1 MYKYTNN
8 TTSRLE
14 IFTNIQVMFIVQ
26 VLAPHDVE
34 ADTVDVTVVVE
45 LASKI

>member
-1 MYKYTNN
+1 M
-8 TTSRLE
+8 TSSLE

-34 ADTVDVTVVVE
+34 ADT
-45 LASKI
+45 LLM